1 MILICLMNVLF
12 PDSPVPEERE
22 RGGGREGEREG
33 GRERERERG
42 EGECVL
48 HLSSLCHRDNKS
60 NSVKSFYIH
69 SMLARSYWE
78 SHMAVSANGT
88 FGTIKQHSDYSEF
101 GQNHGKQ
108 PTTTSPNGQN
118 SNKAQILG
126 SLLSTMFVHGT

>member
-1 MILICLMNVLF
+1 MCSFPIHLCLRG
-12 PDSPVPEERE
+12 ERE
-22 RGGGREGEREG
+22 RERRREREG
-33 GRERERERG
+33 GRERERERERG

-48 HLSSLCHRDNKS
+48 HLSSSCHRDNKS

-118 SNKAQILG
+118 SN
-126 SLLSTMFVHGT
+126 